1 MISGKRIVDVAGQQA
16 TTVAERYAGYREDLV
31 RCLVTIVSTQS
42 EGLSDRGRRE
52 QVGKV
57 IDAFGSK
64 VANKRTVDA

>member
-16 TTVAERYAGYREDLV
+16 TAVAERYPRYRQDLV

-42 EGLSDRGRRE
+42 EGLSDRGRRD

-64 VANKRTVDA
+64 VAAERKVGA